1 MSTNG
6 GTPLGTLLSR
16 LDAAHIEPPAGETVP
31 LSERDLTTLA
41 KHLAHWTK
49 TELGPVL
56 LNSVQP
62 EISELYKRLS
72 RLPAASSGLT
82 ELEIKALA
90 KALVNYLRT
99 GFAPEMMERL
109 VKPELAA
116 IDTRLAALEAK
127 RSVTY
132 EGIFDPAKS
141 YSPGML
147 CTHHGSV
154 WHCERA
160 CTGVSPDTEAGSET
174 WVLAVKK
181 GRDARDK
188 R

>member
-1 MSTNG
+1 MSVIRS
-6 GTPLGTLLSR
+6 GTTLHELAVQAR
-16 LDAAHIEPPAGETVP
+16 TLAEPGEP
-31 LSERDLTTLA
+31 LSVRDCESLQRQLQDWLRSDALPELATTFISPQIDGLRKRIA
-41 KHLAHWTK
+41 K
-49 TELGPVL
+49 
-56 LNSVQP
+56 
-62 EISELYKRLS
+62 
-72 RLPAASSGLT
+72 LPTASSGLT
-82 ELEIKALA
+82 EGEIKALA
-90 KALVNYLRT
+90 KGLVNYLRN

-109 VKPELAA
+109 IKPELAA

-147 CTHHGSV
+147 CTHHGSI

-181 GRDARDK
+181 GRDGRDRK
-188 R
+188 